1 MKRLSLIDSAFL
13 MLESRETPMHVG
25 GFNLFTLPEGA
36 DEQEFLHGLADNMR
50 TAEQFQS
57 PFGDKL
63 KVGPL
68 GMLGPLYWEPDT
80 ALDLEYH
87 IRHSALPKP
96 GRFRELFALVSRL
109 HGTLLDRNRPL
120 WEMHLIEGLQNN
132 QFAVYS
138 KFHHAAIDG
147 VRSIHLTQSMYSA
160 DPNERI
166 HDSPL
171 SVAARDRYLK
181 ALQVEPPG
189 EQELRN
195 VADKLKATFDSS
207 AHLLGAVR
215 QYAGAWTGKGGPLV
229 VPWKDVPRST
239 INTKVDGARRFVA
252 QSWPFARIRAVGKA
266 LDGTF
271 NDAVLAMCSGALRL
285 FLLNHGE
292 LPDRSLKSMVPV
304 SLRRPGD
311 IDSSNAVGAI
321 SADLATH
328 LRDPIQRF
336 RAIKASMEA
345 GKAMFQDMSPAEAS
359 LFLQLI
365 QMPGLLLIPLG
376 LGTRFPPYSTVISNV
391 PGPRQPMYWNGA
403 RLEGIY
409 PASIVTEGIALNI
422 TLVTYDKQVDF
433 GIMACRRSLPQVQR
447 FIDYLEDALVELED
461 AVGIS
466 SAPAGVRASAVRT
479 AAKTARAKSGG
490 GKTAAATAA
499 APAAGKTKAKAK
511 AKAKVKARAK
521 SRAKAK
527 TKTVAKTKAKTG
539 SKARAKAPPR
549 VKARRTK
556 AGAVPKARA
565 KQ

>member
-36 DEQEFLHGLADNMR
+36 NEQEFLHGLADNMR
-50 TAEQFQS
+50 TADELQS
-57 PFGDKL
+57 PFGEKL
-63 KVGPL
+63 KVGRL
-68 GMLGPLYWEPDT
+68 GMLGPLYWEPDNS
-80 ALDLEYH
+80 LDLEYH

-120 WEMHLIEGLQNN
+120 WEMHLIEGLQDR

-160 DPNERI
+160 DPKERI
-166 HDSPL
+166 NHSPL
-171 SVAARDRYLK
+171 SMAARDRYLQ
-181 ALQVEPPG
+181 ALQLDAPSDE
-189 EQELRN
+189 ELRN
-195 VADKLKATFDSS
+195 VADRLKAAFDSS
-207 AHLLGAVR
+207 GHLLGAVR
-215 QYAGAWTGKGGPLV
+215 RYAGAWTGNSPLV
-229 VPWKDVPRST
+229 VPWQNVPRST

-266 LDGTF
+266 MDGTF
-271 NDAVLAMCSGALRL
+271 NDAVLAMCAGALRI

-292 LPDRSLKSMVPV
+292 LPRESLKSMVPV

-311 IDSSNAVGAI
+311 MESSNAVGAI
-321 SADLATH
+321 SADLATNIK
-328 LRDPIQRF
+328 DPIKRF

-345 GKAMFQDMSPAEAS
+345 GKAMFQDMSPNEAS

-376 LGTRFPPYSTVISNV
+376 LGSRFPPYSTVISNV

-422 TLVTYDKQVDF
+422 TLVTYDTQVDF
-433 GIMACRRSLPQVQR
+433 GIMACRRTLPQVQR
-447 FIDYLEDALVELED
+447 FIDYLEDSLVELEE
-461 AVGIS
+461 AAGIS
-466 SAPAGVRASAVRT
+466 APKPKPKPK
-479 AAKTARAKSGG
+479 AKTKARIKARAKAKAMPKAKAKAVKAKAVAKVKPKKVAAAAKSTAPRK
-490 GKTAAATAA
+490 KTAAVRPKVGVKAKVKAKA
-499 APAAGKTKAKAK
+499 RPKAKAK
-511 AKAKVKARAK
+511 AKAR
-521 SRAKAK
+521 
-527 TKTVAKTKAKTG
+527 
-539 SKARAKAPPR
+539 
-549 VKARRTK
+549 
-556 AGAVPKARA
+556 PKQR
-565 KQ
+565 

>member
-36 DEQEFLHGLADNMR
+36 DEQEFLHGLADGMR
-50 TAEQFQS
+50 TSEKLQS

-63 KVGPL
+63 KAGRL
-68 GMLGPLYWEPDT
+68 GMLGPLYWEEDT
-80 ALDLEYH
+80 SLDLEYH

-120 WEMHLIEGLQNN
+120 WELHLIEGLQNR

-147 VRSIHLTQSMYSA
+147 VRSIHLTQSMYSN
-160 DPNERI
+160 DPDERI

-171 SVAARDRYLK
+171 SIAARERYL
-181 ALQVEPPG
+181 AAMGGRPPS

-195 VADKLKATFDSS
+195 VAEALKSTFDSG
-207 AHLLGAVR
+207 AHLLGALRKYV
-215 QYAGAWTGKGGPLV
+215 GAWTGSGGPLV
-229 VPWKDVPRST
+229 VPWQNVPKST

-271 NDAVLAMCSGALRL
+271 NDAVLAMSAGALRR

-292 LPDRSLKSMVPV
+292 LPRESLKAMVPV

-311 IDSSNAVGAI
+311 MDSSNAVGAI
-321 SADLATH
+321 SADLATNIA
-328 LRDPIQRF
+328 DPVKRLQ
-336 RAIKASMEA
+336 AIKASMEA
-345 GKAMFQDMSPAEAS
+345 GKAMFQDLSSTEAS
-359 LFLQLI
+359 MFLQLI
-365 QMPGLLLIPLG
+365 QLPGLVLMPLG

-403 RLEGIY
+403 KLEGIY

-422 TLVTYDKQVDF
+422 TLVTYDQQVDF

-447 FIDYLEDALVELED
+447 FIDYLEDSLVELED

-466 SAPAGVRASAVRT
+466 SQPAGKASRAS
-479 AAKTARAKSGG
+479 
-490 GKTAAATAA
+490 GKTAAKAKAA
-499 APAAGKTKAKAK
+499 AKPASKARAGVKAKAKSKAKAK
-511 AKAKVKARAK
+511 AKAKP
-521 SRAKAK
+521 RAKAK
-527 TKTVAKTKAKTG
+527 TKSVAKTKATAAKKTAPR
-539 SKARAKAPPR
+539 SKSAPR
-549 VKARRTK
+549 VKA
-556 AGAVPKARA
+556 KARA
-565 KQ
+565 AGKARPKLATK